1 MCTLCLEE
9 GRAFIF
15 LLRLVSPQRSSK
27 TRNVTGVGS
36 TEEPD
41 VPVVVCC
48 WQFTLPGE
56 MSVMLKVDIL
66 LSNALN
72 TRTFSSE

>member
-1 MCTLCLEE
+1 MNHLDCLTHKS
-9 GRAFIF
+9 A
-15 LLRLVSPQRSSK
+15 SSA
-27 TRNVTGVGS
+27 VTGVRS

-66 LSNALN
+66 LSNTVN

>member
-1 MCTLCLEE
+1 MNHLDCLTHKS
-9 GRAFIF
+9 A
-15 LLRLVSPQRSSK
+15 SPA
-27 TRNVTGVGS
+27 VTGVRS
-36 TEEPD
+36 MEEPD
-41 VPVVVCC
+41 ISVVVCC

-66 LSNALN
+66 LSNTVN